1 MVQRFFYV
9 FALFLALMVS
19 CKEEDSPIS
28 NPRPVSKQQVAQL
41 LSELPLEIE
50 QMEEVFDAV
59 SSSSENGYDEEY
71 MMVDLLSS
79 PGAGVGNTK
88 SSGRYKKTMRDLIED
103 HLVQTKSGNILG
115 DMTPEEF
122 LTSLSSSD
130 MQIYWPYSEEWD
142 GCTLPTIT
150 FAPDTEDE
158 VNDGYRLYRGDDG
171 SLEVE
176 EVIVD
181 EDYAMDFPVWV
192 VNSNQ
197 DSSFMTLE
205 LLRKELEEN
214 FSGAIT
220 VKPKPGESKTK
231 VAVTPGIKTLVLKE
245 FKMSQHYDSWFAGA
259 SEFFIKMGSVEN
271 FTAST
276 DAELKLY
283 SPSVTDFIIVVKR
296 KELGEY
302 KQINT
307 VLVSEW
313 TDQLT
318 SCAFLIVEDDGGT
331 KTNWKCEA
339 IVKYNSKSFG
349 FTMDIPYS
357 RYDDIVW
364 RGQLTAKYLE
374 KYETAENRFSGV
386 DIVFEFI

>member
-1 MVQRFFYV
+1 M
-9 FALFLALMVS
+9 AS

-28 NPRPVSKQQVAQL
+28 NPRPVSKQQVAWL
-41 LSELPLEIE
+41 LSELPLGVE

-71 MMVDLLSS
+71 MMVDLMSS

-88 SSGRYKKTMRDLIED
+88 SASRYKRTMRDLIED

-122 LTSLSSSD
+122 LASLSTSD
-130 MQIYWPYSEEWD
+130 MQIYWPYSEDWD
-142 GCTLPTIT
+142 GHTLPTIT

-158 VNDGYRLYRGDDG
+158 INDGYRLFRGDNG

-181 EDYAMDFPVWV
+181 EDYAMNFPVWV

-214 FSGAIT
+214 FSDAIT
-220 VKPKPGESKTK
+220 VKPKSSIAETK
-231 VAVTPGIKTLVLKE
+231 AVVNPGIKTLVLKE

-259 SEFFIKMGSVEN
+259 SEFFVKMGSVEN

-296 KELGEY
+296 KELGEF

-331 KTNWKCEA
+331 KTSWKCEA